1 MMEGS
6 DLSDNEDMMWLGV
19 LTPEPMP
26 MQHSSLCEH
35 GCQ

>member
-6 DLSDNEDMMWLGV
+6 DLNDNEDMMWLGV
-19 LTPEPMP
+19 LAQEPMP
-26 MQHSSLCEH
+26 MQRSSLSVH